1 MRGAVYIY
9 NNQRG
14 SQLKGINPWTLVFVI
29 VIISIIGYM
38 FLPDYSKTTPPLS
51 STGLPGS
58 LPNPNDPNPLNS
70 SSYPLIDSPSSNNTS
85 SNGNETSKLATG
97 NWILYLSNGTL
108 QEFSVSPQDYAFLKE
123 LINSDRKGTSTMT
136 VFLIDNGQIRE
147 YVVSNEISSIIS
159 NLIAIDSRTSNAPS
173 NSTPDTSSDHIPDTS
188 LNPDTSQ
195 NPTPDTSS
203 NPIPDTSS

>member
-1 MRGAVYIY
+1 M
-9 NNQRG
+9 
-14 SQLKGINPWTLVFVI
+14 GINPWTLVFVI

-85 SNGNETSKLATG
+85 SSGNETSKLATG
-97 NWILYLSNGTL
+97 NWILYLCNGIL

-123 LINSDRKGTSTMT
+123 LINSDRKGTSTMRMEASWRNIAT
-136 VFLIDNGQIRE
+136 NLQGVNP
-147 YVVSNEISSIIS
+147 SICE
-159 NLIAIDSRTSNAPS
+159 LKKWRV
-173 NSTPDTSSDHIPDTS
+173 HR
-188 LNPDTSQ
+188 
-195 NPTPDTSS
+195 
-203 NPIPDTSS
+203 